1 MITDESIVS
10 FLKEQGETDEEEIQE
25 WIDAFREDSGEGE
38 SFESYYETTNDQ
50 IEMFSNVDWDSS
62 DSDISFQLSQAYLSY
77 LARVWSS
84 N

>member
-38 SFESYYETTNDQ
+38 SF
-50 IEMFSNVDWDSS
+50 
-62 DSDISFQLSQAYLSY
+62 
-77 LARVWSS
+77 
-84 N
+84 

>member
-1 MITDESIVS
+1 MINVESIVS

-77 LARVWSS
+77 LDRV
-84 N
+84 

>member
-77 LARVWSS
+77 LDRV
-84 N
+84 

>member
-62 DSDISFQLSQAYLSY
+62 DSDISFQLSQAYMSY
-77 LARVWSS
+77 LDRV
-84 N
+84 